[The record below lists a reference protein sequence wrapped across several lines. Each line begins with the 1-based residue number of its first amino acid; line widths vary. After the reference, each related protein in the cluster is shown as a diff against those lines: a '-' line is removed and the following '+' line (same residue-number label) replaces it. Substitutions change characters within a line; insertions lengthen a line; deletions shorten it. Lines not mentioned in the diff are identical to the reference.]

1 MAWKGVIGRNF
12 TPEEF
17 RRYVAGLAWGSWRPS
32 FIVLHCTAVPSLA
45 MRPQG
50 INDGQIQAWVKW
62 YRDSMGWSAGPHIF
76 VDDRPDGIWV
86 FTPLTTAGVHAK
98 IWNSGTLGVE
108 MLGDFDRE
116 EFNSGRGALV
126 RDNAVAAI
134 AILTDALGLDPD
146 SMMGHRDYPGET
158 KTCPGTKVDR
168 GAFIQAVR
176 DWLGGGAEK
185 QIPPSP
191 PLVKGGEAAAP
202 VARLLKLTS
211 PFMAG
216 ADVQEVLT
224 RLQQRGYYRGK
235 LDSLYGPLAVAAV
248 RRFQADNGLQVDG
261 LAGPLTLAALRK

>member
-1 MAWKGVIGRNF
+1 MAWNGIVGRNF

-17 RRYVAGLAWGSWRPS
+17 RRYVAGLVWGSWRPS
-32 FIVLHCTAVPSLA
+32 FIVLHCTVVPSLA
-45 MRPQG
+45 LRPQG
-50 INDGQIQAWVKW
+50 INDGQIQAWVQW
-62 YRDSMGWSAGPHIF
+62 YRDYNGWSAGPHIF

-86 FTPLTTAGVHAK
+86 FTPLTTTGVHAK
-98 IWNSGTLGVE
+98 SWNSRTLGLE
-108 MLGDFDRE
+108 MLGDYDRE

-158 KTCPGTKVDR
+158 KTCPGKKVGR
-168 GAFIQAVR
+168 WAIIQAVK
-176 DWLGGGAEK
+176 DWLEK

-191 PLVKGGEAAAP
+191 PLATGGEAAAP
-202 VARLLKLTS
+202 AARLLKLTW
-211 PFMAG
+211 PRMAG
-216 ADVQEVLT
+216 DDVQEVLT
-224 RLQQRGYYRGK
+224 RLQQRGYYRGQ
-235 LDSLYGPLAVAAV
+235 LDSLYGPLAVDAV